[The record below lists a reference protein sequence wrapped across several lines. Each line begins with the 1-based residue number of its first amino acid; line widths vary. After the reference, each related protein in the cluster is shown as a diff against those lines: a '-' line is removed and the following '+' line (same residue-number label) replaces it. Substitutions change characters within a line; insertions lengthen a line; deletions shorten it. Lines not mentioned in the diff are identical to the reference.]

1 LFQLASRQRLQRR
14 PQLLI
19 QFPEQRIRKRDDM
32 RFTIDIAAFC
42 PVNTGQRQPVRMGK
56 RIKLSH

>member
-1 LFQLASRQRLQRR
+1 
-14 PQLLI
+14 
-19 QFPEQRIRKRDDM
+19 M
-32 RFTIDIAAFC
+32 RFTIDITAFC